1 MFQIITKTITLLTRF
16 AQEWSATLRKDSLY
30 QESIQYGHD
39 RPEVLIA
46 LFLEMKRLLVRL
58 PCTGPANKRSH
69 EREFRQ
75 IQILGKHCFSLQNIR
90 RKLTAF
96 LNTSNGKENFTFAVS
111 LLPAEATS
119 PRNTFPA
126 SAGRPANLFQNDS
139 LLYFS
144 ESPVVFSKVAVSQKA
159 VAKSTFFYTVN
170 LTSRIS
176 GWLRW
181 FTPPTTL
188 RSRAIA
194 IPKDKLIQRYSLLGS
209 LVAVWQTVR
218 LQWQRYA
225 HFNTRNGGLMAKR
238 LFDIVVSATVLV
250 LLSPILLLL
259 ALLIRLDSPGPIFFP
274 QVRMGK
280 QGKVFTMWKFRSMYI
295 DAEQRKAMLLKF
307 NEMKGGVLFKMKN
320 DPRTT
325 RVGKLL
331 RKFSMDEL
339 PQFWNVLVGD
349 MSLVGPRPPLPN
361 EVVNYSPYQRQ
372 RLEVTPGITCI
383 WQVSGRSEIPFH
395 QQVEMDLQYIAT
407 QSFVGDIVLLLK
419 TVPAVLKG
427 RGAY

>member
-1 MFQIITKTITLLTRF
+1 MLQIITKIITLLTRF
-16 AQEWSATLRKDSLY
+16 AQERRVLLRKDSLQ
-30 QESIQYGHD
+30 QENLQRGRD
-39 RPEVLIA
+39 WLVVLIA
-46 LFLEMKRLLVRL
+46 LFLEMKRLFVRF
-58 PCTGPANKRSH
+58 PCTSLAKLSH
-69 EREFRQ
+69 ERVFSQ
-75 IQILGKHCFSLQNIR
+75 IRLLGKHWLSLQNSSR
-90 RKLTAF
+90 ATAF
-96 LNTSNGKENFTFAVS
+96 LNTWYGKDNVFGVS
-111 LLPAEATS
+111 FSPISASGPA
-119 PRNTFPA
+119 R
-126 SAGRPANLFQNDS
+126 LFQGDS
-139 LLYFS
+139 LLYFG

-159 VAKSTFFYTVN
+159 VARSTCFYTAN
-170 LTSRIS
+170 LTSRVG

-181 FTPPTTL
+181 FTPPATP

-218 LQWQRYA
+218 LQGQRWVC
-225 HFNTRNGGLMAKR
+225 FNARNGGFLAKR
-238 LFDIVVSATVLV
+238 LFDIMVSATVLV
-250 LLSPILLLL
+250 FLSPILLLL
-259 ALLIRLDSPGPIFFP
+259 TLLIRLDSPGPTFFP
-274 QVRMGK
+274 QARIGK
-280 QGKVFTMWKFRSMYI
+280 QGKVFTMWKFRSMYV
-295 DAEQRKAMLLKF
+295 DAEQRKAALLKF

-325 RVGKLL
+325 RVGRFL

-339 PQFWNVLVGD
+339 PQFWNVFVGD

-372 RLEVTPGITCI
+372 RLDVAPGITCI

-407 QSFVGDIVLLLK
+407 QSFVGDIMLLLK